1 MVRQSWIDTGDT
13 VSVVRQCVLA
23 GVSRATI
30 YAQQKPRPIDESDL
44 LFSRLIDE
52 EYTRHPFYGSRK
64 IVVFL
69 KTAGHVVNR
78 KRVQG
83 LMRKMGLAGM
93 APGPN
98 TSRPHPEHK
107 VYPYLLR
114 GVLVT
119 RSDQVWS
126 TDITYIRLAR
136 GFAYLVAVIDWYS
149 RRVLSWRISNTMEAA
164 FCVDCLEE
172 ALRRHGRPEV
182 FNSDQ
187 GSQFTSDAFIGVLK
201 REGIAISMDGRGRA
215 FDNIFVERL
224 WRNVKHEDVY
234 LKGYATM
241 IELTVGLAEYFI
253 FYNGERP
260 HQSLGQKT
268 PDVVYQTGIGGGAV
282 IVNKYPRAVDGT
294 PVPLRSTGVPSTAKS
309 ASEVTAKAKPGQ
321 RRPAALE
328 VECLA

>member
-1 MVRQSWIDTGDT
+1 MIRQSWIDKRDT
-13 VSVVRQCVLA
+13 VSLVRQCVLA

-30 YAQQKPRPIDESDL
+30 YAQRKPKLVDESDL
-44 LFSRLIDE
+44 LLSRLIDE

-64 IVVFL
+64 MVIFL
-69 KTAGHVVNR
+69 KTSGHSVNR

-98 TSRPHPEHK
+98 TSRPRPEHK

-114 GVLVT
+114 GVHVT
-119 RSDQVWS
+119 RPDQVWS

-149 RRVLSWRISNTMEAA
+149 RRVLSWRISNSMEAE

-172 ALRRHGRPEV
+172 ALRRHGKPEI

-201 REGIAISMDGRGRA
+201 REGIAISMDGRGRV

-224 WRNVKHEDVY
+224 WRTVKHEDVY
-234 LKGYATM
+234 LKDYATM
-241 IELTVGLAEYFI
+241 IELTVGLAEYFS

-268 PDVVYQTGIGGGAV
+268 PDVVYRTAMGGGAV

-294 PVPLRSTGVPSTAKS
+294 PVPLRFTGVPSTAES
-309 ASEVTAKAKPGQ
+309 APEVSAEAKPGQ
-321 RRPAALE
+321 RRTAALD
-328 VECLA
+328 VECVA